1 MSDQDTQAQIVREVG
16 DPEGT
21 LLPAVVGVL
30 WSAYASR
37 ALIAP
42 ALQGLYTK
50 RALIDI
56 KLGEERENTTF
67 SMQGDL
73 QDIQS
78 DRFKFLLQMRAAT
91 QVEIERV
98 EGIAVASTGHA
109 AGMMD
114 ATTAQPP
121 VYPGY
126 ADASSPLFTGSP
138 YAHPWR
144 YRR

>member
-21 LLPAVVGVL
+21 LPLAIVAAL
-30 WSAYASR
+30 WTAYASR

-42 ALQGLYTK
+42 ALQALYTK
-50 RALIDI
+50 RALLDT
-56 KLGEERENTTF
+56 KLAEERENTTF

-78 DRFKFLLQMRAAT
+78 DRFKFLIQMRVAT
-91 QVEIERV
+91 QTEIERV

-109 AGMMD
+109 TGMLD
-114 ATTAQPP
+114 ATEAQGPL
-121 VYPGY
+121 YPGY
-126 ADASSPLFTGSP
+126 PDASSPVFTGSP
-138 YAHPWR
+138 YYHPWG

>member
-21 LLPAVVGVL
+21 LTPTIVNLL
-30 WSAYASR
+30 WTAYASR

-50 RALIDI
+50 RALLDT
-56 KLGEERENTTF
+56 KLAEERENTTF

-78 DRFKFLLQMRAAT
+78 DRFKFLCQMRVAT
-91 QVEIERV
+91 QTEIARV
-98 EGIAVASTGHA
+98 EAIAVASSGHA

-114 ATTAQPP
+114 TTTAQPP

-126 ADASSPLFTGSP
+126 PDASSPVFTGSP
-138 YAHPWR
+138 YYHPWG

>member
-21 LLPAVVGVL
+21 LTPTIVNLL
-30 WSAYASR
+30 WTAYASR

-50 RALIDI
+50 RALLDT
-56 KLGEERENTTF
+56 KLAEERENTTF

-78 DRFKFLLQMRAAT
+78 DRFKFLFQMRVAT
-91 QVEIERV
+91 QTEIARV
-98 EGIAVASTGHA
+98 EGIAVASSGHA

-114 ATTAQPP
+114 ASTAQPP

-126 ADASSPLFTGSP
+126 PDASSPVFTGSP
-138 YAHPWR
+138 YAHPWG